1 MSTHSSPT
9 KKCRVD
15 GGCVPATPP
24 SLTKS
29 SRENES
35 PANGPHSGKNS
46 PGDDSKEPRISNG
59 SSVPDEDARVSESSN
74 GDAPLDVET
83 VAEEA
88 RGRVAHGDDE
98 EVRRPRNCVGSLFPP
113 SFRLGRVTRRSSPHL
128 RTPPRLTSTPRP
140 PTPQDESL
148 KLARMLQEQERAYYM
163 LQHRLNS
170 PTAGR
175 HPEDVRGL
183 DEDTQYRF
191 EGDDGV
197 AEGDDAETPPAAIPA
212 AGADEDE
219 SVRLARE
226 LMAEEQRVFQARML
240 EWAGM
245 SVNPDTGDVDDDD
258 EGVDVEAMTYE
269 ELTALG
275 EQIGTQS
282 KGLAPEVVDALPVRR
297 YCAGTAGCEEEK
309 CMICLTEFEEDDEA
323 ARVPKCGHE
332 FHRGCLTPWLSD
344 NKCCPICKTEIDAG
358 EVLKGA
364 EGASA

>member
-1 MSTHSSPT
+1 
-9 KKCRVD
+9 V
-15 GGCVPATPP
+15 
-24 SLTKS
+24 SLTTTT
-29 SRENES
+29 RRYVD
-35 PANGPHSGKNS
+35 PAIASALYS
-46 PGDDSKEPRISNG
+46 
-59 SSVPDEDARVSESSN
+59 
-74 GDAPLDVET
+74 
-83 VAEEA
+83 
-88 RGRVAHGDDE
+88 
-98 EVRRPRNCVGSLFPP
+98 PP
-113 SFRLGRVTRRSSPHL
+113 SFL
-128 RTPPRLTSTPRP
+128 RTGHEKILPRTPAPAPPDVQNPE

-148 KLARMLQEQERAYYM
+148 KLARMLQEQERAYYV
-163 LQHRLNS
+163 LQHRLNT

-175 HPEDVRGL
+175 HPDDVRGL

-191 EGDDGV
+191 DGGGGDDEPIEDDGV
-197 AEGDDAETPPAAIPA
+197 AEGDAAETPPAAIPA

-245 SVNPDTGDVDDDD
+245 SVDPDTGDFDDDD

-282 KGLAPEVVDALPVRR
+282 KGLAAEVIEALPVRR
-297 YCAGTAGCEEEK
+297 YREEERTAGREEEK
-309 CMICLTEFEEDDEA
+309 CMICLTEFEEGDEA

-332 FHRGCLTPWLSD
+332 YHRGCLTPWLSD